1 MTAAEKF
8 RKLLQADARYDAE
21 AYNFVYEALDFTLK
35 NVVKGTQR
43 TSQHVTGR
51 ELLEGVRQYAIDQFG
66 CMARTVLASWGVRAT
81 ADIGEIVFNLVE
93 HDLMGRQE
101 SDSKADFLDVY
112 AFDEVFDVSP
122 VFCYAPDRKEWKAAY
137 VARAHQQR

>member
-8 RKLLQADARYDAE
+8 RKLLQADRRYDAE

-35 NVVKGTQR
+35 NVVSGR
-43 TSQHVTGR
+43 SRESQHVTGR
-51 ELLEGVRQYAIDQFG
+51 ELLEGVRRCAIEQFG
-66 CMARTVLASWGVRAT
+66 CMALTVLSSWGVRAT
-81 ADIGEIVFNLVE
+81 SDIGEIVFNLVE

-112 AFDEVFDVSP
+112 GFEEVFDVAP
-122 VFCYAPDRKEWKAAY
+122 VFSYAPDRKEWKAAY
-137 VARAHQQR
+137 VARAHQRR